1 LSGRLEFGIVPPM
14 PAKPTPSA
22 AKKARDLFFLV
33 DGSS

>member
-14 PAKPTPSA
+14 PAKLKPSD
-22 AKKARDLFFLV
+22 AKKARDHVFLV